1 MRNSLTRR
9 QRHRRQG
16 ARHRPRG
23 VGVVQS
29 TLVALPII
37 LFGLLVVL
45 GVGAGVVAVS
55 AYGYL
60 SQGLPDPT
68 ALGAITFTS
77 QTVVYDRTGKTELAK
92 LGSDRRDVVQFKDIP
107 AALIDATTAAEDKTF
122 WENAGFDPAAFIKA
136 TIDTLQGNDRGAST
150 ITQQLVR
157 ARLLPQDVV
166 QGDKYIRKAKEIIQS
181 IRLTQAYPGV
191 AGKQTIMQDY
201 LNLNF
206 YGNRSY
212 GVAAAARSYWNK
224 DLKDLTLAQ
233 MALLAGIP
241 KSPTQF
247 DLVTN
252 AIQQTVKGADG
263 KETTELVVPDTTAIV
278 QRRNYILDLMLTQ
291 SSLGTYTQAEINAAK
306 AEPVILASQANPQ
319 WLAPQFVWQVRDE
332 LGQLLCGTPQCQ
344 KIDTGGYT
352 VYTTLNYSMQQTVEK
367 WAYAAAVIPNLS
379 TQAAQTAAL
388 KAKKIPSSEW
398 GWIRNLS
405 GQNVHNDAAG
415 VVDYRT
421 GEVLA
426 YVGSADYLGK
436 GNTKF
441 QPQFDVLGDGF
452 RQPGSSIKPI
462 DYAIGIDDETM
473 TASTL
478 FMDVVT
484 NFASA
489 GQTPFLPT
497 QADSAER
504 GPVRMRS
511 ALQFSLNVPAIKAGF
526 INGLDHQLQ
535 RSKDFGLVYPAN
547 TYAVA
552 SESIGTLL
560 VHPIDMISAFGAIA
574 DGGVLMPRHTIL
586 KVIGPNGEQVWPQQG
601 ITLAGKRV
609 VSKQA
614 AYIITDILAGN
625 TQTSVNPFWGKWRI
639 TDGVT
644 SSTVRPAA
652 YKTGTTSDNR
662 DVLADGYL
670 PPPSDPKLPGLVV
683 GIWMGNSDNSP
694 NSGRLSLDSSAPLWS
709 AILSEISK
717 GMPIESFSR
726 VKPAGLVTATI
737 DAFTGMKPGP
747 TTVKTV
753 TEMYLPGTQPT
764 TSAKV
769 TVTADIDAA
778 SGLLW
783 QPGCVGPME
792 TRSFIDFSQ
801 VEAGFPAWQKADI
814 AWQARAARGLGR
826 RGRSEAHPHAVLLRP
841 GVLPVRGDLRRL
853 LRAHG
858 EVHRRAGDPA
868 AHAVH
873 LAGSVRTLPHGA
885 PAGPDAHPDASAA
898 AGADAHAEGQALAH
912 QRCPGPGAV
921 ARPTGDLYSLTI
933 VAPSPPS
940 PRSPARKLRTSG
952 CEPAMSRTAS
962 RRAPV
967 PMPWITTTW
976 SRPASDASSR

>member
-23 VGVVQS
+23 IGVVRS

-37 LFGLLVVL
+37 VFGILVVVGL
-45 GVGAGVVAVS
+45 GAGVAAVS
-55 AYGYL
+55 AYQYL

-68 ALGAITFTS
+68 TLDTITFTS
-77 QTVVYDRTGKTELAK
+77 QTVVYDRTGKVQLAK
-92 LGSDRRDVVQFKDIP
+92 LGSDRRDVVQYKDVP
-107 AALIDATTAAEDKTF
+107 PALIDATTAAEDKTF
-122 WENAGFDPAAFIKA
+122 WGNAGFDPVAFVKA

-157 ARLLPQDVV
+157 ARLLPQDVLD
-166 QGDKYIRKAKEIIQS
+166 GNIYIRKAKEIIQS

-201 LNLNF
+201 LNQNY

-212 GVAAAARSYWNK
+212 GVAAAAKSYWNK
-224 DLKDLTLAQ
+224 DLKNLTLAQ

-241 KSPTQF
+241 KSPTQY
-247 DLVTN
+247 DLVKN
-252 AIQQTVKGADG
+252 AVEQSVTGADG
-263 KETTELVVPDTTAIV
+263 KTTTELVVPATSAIV

-291 SSLGTYTQAEINAAK
+291 ATLGTYTQAQIDAAK
-306 AEPVILASQANPQ
+306 AEPVILASQATPQ

-332 LGQLLCGTPQCQ
+332 LGQLLCGTTQCQ

-367 WAYAAAVIPNLS
+367 WAYAAGVIPNLS
-379 TQAAQTAAL
+379 NQTAAL

-398 GWIRNLS
+398 GWIRNLT

-436 GNTKF
+436 GNKKF

-452 RQPGSSIKPI
+452 RQSGSSIKPI
-462 DYAIGIDDETM
+462 DYVIGIDDKTM

-484 NFASA
+484 NFASP

-504 GPVRMRS
+504 GPVRLRS
-511 ALQFSLNVPAIKAGF
+511 AIQFSLNVPAIKAGF

-547 TYAVA
+547 TYPVA

-586 KVIGPNGEQVWPQQG
+586 KVIGPNGEQVWPQPG
-601 ITLAGKRV
+601 VTLAGKRV

-614 AYIITDILAGN
+614 AYIMTDILAGN
-625 TQTSVNPFWGKWRI
+625 TQMSVNPFWGKWRV

-644 SSTVRPAA
+644 SSKVRPAA

-683 GIWMGNSDNSP
+683 GVWMGNSDNSP

-709 AILSEISK
+709 AIMSEISK
-717 GMPIESFSR
+717 GMPIESFSSS
-726 VKPAGLVTATI
+726 KPAGLVTATI

-747 TTVKTV
+747 TTRKTI

-764 TSAKV
+764 GPAKV

-778 SGLLW
+778 TGLLW
-783 QPGCVGPME
+783 QPGCAGPMQ

-814 AWQARAARGLGR
+814 AWQARAARG
-826 RGRSEAHPHAVLLRP
+826 P
-841 GVLPVRGDLRRL
+841 GVVGGPKHTHTSYFYGQGFFPFGMSWGGSFAPTKKCSVVPVTPPPTPCISLN
-853 LRAHG
+853 
-858 EVHRRAGDPA
+858 PF
-868 AHAVH
+868 
-873 LAGSVRTLPHGA
+873 A
-885 PAGPDAHPDASAA
+885 PCPSAPP
-898 AGADAHAEGQALAH
+898 
-912 QRCPGPGAV
+912 PGPTTIPA
-921 ARPTGDLYSLTI
+921 PT
-933 VAPSPPS
+933 PSPSPS
-940 PRSPARKLRTSG
+940 HKGRG
-952 CEPAMSRTAS
+952 
-962 RRAPV
+962 
-967 PMPWITTTW
+967 
-976 SRPASDASSR
+976 

>member
-23 VGVVQS
+23 IGVVRS

-37 LFGLLVVL
+37 VFGILVVVGL
-45 GVGAGVVAVS
+45 GAGVAAVS
-55 AYGYL
+55 AYQYL

-68 ALGAITFTS
+68 TLDTITFTS
-77 QTVVYDRTGKTELAK
+77 QTVVYDRTGKVQLAK
-92 LGSDRRDVVQFKDIP
+92 LGSDRRDVVQYKDVP
-107 AALIDATTAAEDKTF
+107 PALIDATTAAEDKTF
-122 WENAGFDPAAFIKA
+122 WGNAGFDPVAFVKA

-157 ARLLPQDVV
+157 ARLLPQDVLD
-166 QGDKYIRKAKEIIQS
+166 GNIYIRKAKEIIQS

-201 LNLNF
+201 LNQNY

-212 GVAAAARSYWNK
+212 GVAAAAKSYWNK
-224 DLKDLTLAQ
+224 DLKNLTLAQ

-241 KSPTQF
+241 KSPTQY
-247 DLVTN
+247 DLVKN
-252 AIQQTVKGADG
+252 AVEQSVTGADG
-263 KETTELVVPDTTAIV
+263 KTTTELVVPATSAIV

-291 SSLGTYTQAEINAAK
+291 ATLGTYTQAQIDAAK
-306 AEPVILASQANPQ
+306 AEPVILASQATPQ

-332 LGQLLCGTPQCQ
+332 LGQLLCGTTQCQ

-379 TQAAQTAAL
+379 NQTAAL

-398 GWIRNLS
+398 GWIRNLT

-436 GNTKF
+436 GNKKF

-452 RQPGSSIKPI
+452 RQSGSSIKPI
-462 DYAIGIDDETM
+462 DYVIGIDDKTM

-484 NFASA
+484 NFASP

-504 GPVRMRS
+504 GPVRLRS
-511 ALQFSLNVPAIKAGF
+511 AIQFSLNVPAIKAGF

-547 TYAVA
+547 TYPVA

-586 KVIGPNGEQVWPQQG
+586 KVIGPNGEQVWPQPG
-601 ITLAGKRV
+601 VTLAGKRV

-614 AYIITDILAGN
+614 AYIMTDILAGN
-625 TQTSVNPFWGKWRI
+625 TQMSVNPFWGKWRV

-644 SSTVRPAA
+644 SSKVRPAA

-683 GIWMGNSDNSP
+683 GVWMGNSDNSP

-709 AILSEISK
+709 AIMSEISK
-717 GMPIESFSR
+717 GMPIESFSSS
-726 VKPAGLVTATI
+726 KPAGLVTATI

-747 TTVKTV
+747 TTRKTI

-764 TSAKV
+764 GPAKV

-778 SGLLW
+778 TGLLW
-783 QPGCVGPME
+783 QPGCAGPMQ

-814 AWQARAARGLGR
+814 AWQARAARG
-826 RGRSEAHPHAVLLRP
+826 P
-841 GVLPVRGDLRRL
+841 GVVGGPKHTHTSYFYGQGFFPFGMSWGGSFAPTKKCSVVPVTPPPTPCISL
-853 LRAHG
+853 
-858 EVHRRAGDPA
+858 DP
-868 AHAVH
+868 
-873 LAGSVRTLPHGA
+873 LSPCPSA
-885 PAGPDAHPDASAA
+885 PP
-898 AGADAHAEGQALAH
+898 
-912 QRCPGPGAV
+912 PGPTPVPTPPAV
-921 ARPTGDLYSLTI
+921 ATPTPK
-933 VAPSPPS
+933 AKP
-940 PRSPARKLRTSG
+940 
-952 CEPAMSRTAS
+952 
-962 RRAPV
+962 
-967 PMPWITTTW
+967 
-976 SRPASDASSR
+976 

>member
-1 MRNSLTRR
+1 MRNSLARR

-23 VGVVQS
+23 VGVVRS

-37 LFGLLVVL
+37 IFGILVVVGL
-45 GVGAGVVAVS
+45 GAGVAAVS
-55 AYGYL
+55 AYQYL
-60 SQGLPDPT
+60 AQGLPDPT
-68 ALGAITFTS
+68 TLDTITFTS
-77 QTVVYDRTGKTELAK
+77 QTVVYDRTGKVQLAK
-92 LGSDRRDVVQFKDIP
+92 LGSDRRDVVQYKDVP
-107 AALIDATTAAEDKTF
+107 PALIDATTAAEDKTF
-122 WENAGFDPAAFIKA
+122 WENAGFDPVAFVKA

-157 ARLLPQDVV
+157 ARLLPQDVLD
-166 QGDKYIRKAKEIIQS
+166 GNIYIRKAKEIIQS

-191 AGKQTIMQDY
+191 TGKQTIMQDY
-201 LNLNF
+201 LNQNY

-212 GVAAAARSYWNK
+212 GVAAAAKSYWNK

-241 KSPTQF
+241 KSPTQY
-247 DLVTN
+247 DLVKN
-252 AIQQTVKGADG
+252 AVEQSVTGANG
-263 KETTELVVPDTTAIV
+263 KATMELVVPASSAIV

-291 SSLGTYTQAEINAAK
+291 SSLGTYTQAQIEAAK
-306 AEPVILASQANPQ
+306 AEPVILASQATPQ

-379 TQAAQTAAL
+379 NQTAAL

-398 GWIRNLS
+398 GWIRNLT

-436 GNTKF
+436 GNKKF

-452 RQPGSSIKPI
+452 RQSGSSIKPI
-462 DYAIGIDDETM
+462 DYAVGIDDKTM

-484 NFASA
+484 NFAA
-489 GQTPFLPT
+489 PGQTPFLPT
-497 QADSAER
+497 QADSLER
-504 GPVRMRS
+504 GPVRLRS
-511 ALQFSLNVPAIKAGF
+511 ALEFSLNVPAIKAGF

-535 RSKDFGLVYPAN
+535 RSKDFGLVYPPN
-547 TYAVA
+547 TYPVA

-560 VHPIDMISAFGAIA
+560 VHPIDMISAFGALA

-586 KVIGPNGEQVWPQQG
+586 KVIGPDGEQVWPQPG
-601 ITLAGKRV
+601 VTLAGKRV

-625 TQTSVNPFWGKWRI
+625 TQMSVNPFWGKWRV

-644 SSTVRPAA
+644 SSKVRPAA

-683 GIWMGNSDNSP
+683 GVWMGNSDNSP

-709 AILSEISK
+709 AIMSEISK

-726 VKPAGLVTATI
+726 TKPAGLVTATI

-747 TTVKTV
+747 TTRKTI

-764 TSAKV
+764 GPAKV

-778 SGLLW
+778 TGLLW
-783 QPGCVGPME
+783 QPGCAGPMQ

-814 AWQARAARGLGR
+814 AWQARAARG
-826 RGRSEAHPHAVLLRP
+826 P
-841 GVLPVRGDLRRL
+841 GVVGGPKHTATSYFYGQGFFPFGASWGGSFAPTKKCTVVPVTPPPPTPCISL
-853 LRAHG
+853 
-858 EVHRRAGDPA
+858 DP
-868 AHAVH
+868 
-873 LAGSVRTLPHGA
+873 LSPCPSA
-885 PAGPDAHPDASAA
+885 P
-898 AGADAHAEGQALAH
+898 
-912 QRCPGPGAV
+912 
-921 ARPTGDLYSLTI
+921 
-933 VAPSPPS
+933 PPS
-940 PRSPARKLRTSG
+940 PI
-952 CEPAMSRTAS
+952 
-962 RRAPV
+962 PV
-967 PMPWITTTW
+967 PKP
-976 SRPASDASSR
+976 S

>member
-1 MRNSLTRR
+1 MRNSLARR

-23 VGVVQS
+23 VGVVRS

-37 LFGLLVVL
+37 VFGFLVVVGL
-45 GVGAGVVAVS
+45 GAGVAAVS
-55 AYGYL
+55 AYQYL
-60 SQGLPDPT
+60 AQGLPDPT
-68 ALGAITFTS
+68 TLDTITFTS
-77 QTVVYDRTGKTELAK
+77 QTVVYDRTGKVQLAK
-92 LGSDRRDVVQFKDIP
+92 LGSDRRDVVQYKDVP
-107 AALIDATTAAEDKTF
+107 PALIDATTAAEDKTF
-122 WENAGFDPAAFIKA
+122 WQNAGFDPAAFVKA

-157 ARLLPQDVV
+157 ARLLPQDVLD
-166 QGDKYIRKAKEIIQS
+166 GNIYIRKAKEIIQS

-201 LNLNF
+201 LNQNY

-212 GVAAAARSYWNK
+212 GVAAAAKSYWNK
-224 DLKDLTLAQ
+224 DLTDLTLAQ

-241 KSPTQF
+241 KSPTQY
-247 DLVTN
+247 DLVKN
-252 AIQQTVKGADG
+252 AVEQSVTGADG
-263 KETTELVVPDTTAIV
+263 KATTELVVPAASAIV

-291 SSLGTYTQAEINAAK
+291 SSLGTYTQAQIDAAK
-306 AEPVILASQANPQ
+306 AEPVILASQATPQ

-332 LGQLLCGTPQCQ
+332 LGQLLCGTTQCQ

-379 TQAAQTAAL
+379 NQTAAL

-398 GWIRNLS
+398 GWIRNLT

-436 GNTKF
+436 GNKKF

-452 RQPGSSIKPI
+452 RQSGSSIKPI
-462 DYAIGIDDETM
+462 DYAVGIDDKTM

-484 NFASA
+484 NFAA
-489 GQTPFLPT
+489 PGQTPFLPT
-497 QADSAER
+497 QADSLER
-504 GPVRMRS
+504 GPVRLRS
-511 ALQFSLNVPAIKAGF
+511 ALEFSLNVPAIKAGF

-535 RSKDFGLVYPAN
+535 RSKDFGLVYPPN
-547 TYAVA
+547 TYPVA

-586 KVIGPNGEQVWPQQG
+586 KVIGPDGGQVWPQPG
-601 ITLAGKRV
+601 VTLAGKRV

-625 TQTSVNPFWGKWRI
+625 TQPSVNPFWGKWRI

-644 SSTVRPAA
+644 SSKVRPAA

-683 GIWMGNSDNSP
+683 GVWMGNSDNSP

-709 AILSEISK
+709 AIMSEIAR

-726 VKPAGLVTATI
+726 VKPAGLVTATV

-747 TTVKTV
+747 TTRKTI
-753 TEMYLPGTQPT
+753 TELYLPGTQPT
-764 TSAKV
+764 GPAKV

-778 SGLLW
+778 TGLLW
-783 QPGCVGPME
+783 QPGCAGPMQ

-814 AWQARAARGLGR
+814 AWQARAARG
-826 RGRSEAHPHAVLLRP
+826 P
-841 GVLPVRGDLRRL
+841 GVVGGPKHTATSYFYGQGFFPFGASWGGSFAPTKRCSVVPVTPPPTPCISL
-853 LRAHG
+853 
-858 EVHRRAGDPA
+858 DP
-868 AHAVH
+868 
-873 LAGSVRTLPHGA
+873 LSPCPSA
-885 PAGPDAHPDASAA
+885 P
-898 AGADAHAEGQALAH
+898 
-912 QRCPGPGAV
+912 
-921 ARPTGDLYSLTI
+921 
-933 VAPSPPS
+933 PPS
-940 PRSPARKLRTSG
+940 P
-952 CEPAMSRTAS
+952 
-962 RRAPV
+962 APV
-967 PMPWITTTW
+967 PTP
-976 SRPASDASSR
+976 S